1 MIQASKMADFN
12 RKRNILTTTLS
23 YGLPTTLLTYL
34 SSNPPNPTAN
44 SASTSN
50 GLSSGF
56 HPTHS
61 LVDEKPGEDG
71 ARTVEDLQ
79 KGIKDA

>member
-79 KGIKDA
+79 KGIKDT

>member
-1 MIQASKMADFN
+1 MAQTCKMVDSN
-12 RKRNILTTTLS
+12 VQTNTLTTTLS

-34 SSNPPNPTAN
+34 SSNPPNPTAS

-61 LVDEKPGEDG
+61 LVEETPGEDG
-71 ARTVEDLQ
+71 ARAVEDLQ